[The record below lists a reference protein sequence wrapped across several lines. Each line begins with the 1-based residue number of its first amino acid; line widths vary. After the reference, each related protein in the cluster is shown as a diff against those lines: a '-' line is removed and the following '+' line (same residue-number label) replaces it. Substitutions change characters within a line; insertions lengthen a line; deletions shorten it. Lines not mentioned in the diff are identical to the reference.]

1 MLKLLLAAWIVYGP
15 SGPVARTIVENGGD
29 CPAIVLDGHEAKM
42 RTYTLPGTNYPVRV
56 CESAIEPHVKSA
68 SIEGTALP
76 VAKLHRNARVAI
88 LGDTG
93 CRLKA
98 GKTPQI
104 QDCSDPKAWPFKEV
118 ADAVAAWDPDLIL
131 HVGDYYYREATCK
144 SGKCTPS
151 TYDWKRWD
159 ADFFQPAKKLLP
171 HAPWVMARGN
181 HETCSR
187 AAEGW
192 FRILDPRSYLWEDTK
207 FCNSN
212 LLFTPPY
219 NLAIGDMHI
228 AVMDSSGAADNLD
241 PKQVPMWTNQL
252 ALVGKNPAGT
262 WMMLHHPL
270 WADSY
275 NEEDSDTLAAAWQ
288 AAPLPSIG
296 LVLSGHIHALEVR
309 GFTGN
314 ETPQFVVGN
323 GGTALDP
330 AVGDATGKNLGG
342 RTVASFYQDN
352 DFGFIAATHKD
363 GTWTFDIRTPDGKSK
378 TVCTWTAGA
387 AMTCVAAGS

>member
-15 SGPVARTIVENGGD
+15 SGPIARTIVENGGD
-29 CPAIVLDGHEAKM
+29 CPAITIDGRSATM
-42 RTYTLPGTNYPVRV
+42 RTYTLPGKNYPVRV
-56 CESAIEPHVKSA
+56 CEAAIAADAKSA
-68 SIEGTALP
+68 SIGDTHLP
-76 VAKLHRNARVAI
+76 VAKLNRSAKVAI

-93 CRLKA
+93 CRRKA

-131 HVGDYYYREATCK
+131 HVGDYYYREAACK
-144 SGKCTPS
+144 GTNCVPA
-151 TYDWKRWD
+151 TYNWKRWY
-159 ADFFQPAKKLLP
+159 ADFFHPAKKLLP
-171 HAPWVMARGN
+171 NAPWVMVRGN
-181 HETCSR
+181 HEECSR

-192 FRILDPRSYLWEDTK
+192 FRFLDPRSYLWEDVK

-212 LLFTPPY
+212 LQFTPPY
-219 NLAIGDMHI
+219 TLSIGDMNI
-228 AVMDSSGAADNLD
+228 AVIDSSQAADDLD
-241 PKQVPMWTNQL
+241 ETQVPIFVNELTLL
-252 ALVGKNPAGT
+252 AKSPPNS

-275 NEEDSDTLAAAWQ
+275 SEEDSDTMAAAWQ
-288 AAPLPSIG
+288 KAPIPNLG
-296 LVLSGHIHALEVR
+296 LVLSGHIHALEMI

-314 ETPQFVVGN
+314 QTPQLVVGN

-330 AVGDATGKNLGG
+330 AVNDPTGTALGD

-352 DFGFIAATHKD
+352 EFGFIAATHD
-363 GTWTFDIRTPDGKSK
+363 GNAWTFDIRKRDGTSK
-378 TVCTWTAGA
+378 TKCTWTPGA
-387 AMTCVAAGS
+387 AMACN